1 MKDILPQTS
10 LFDKSEVV
18 TIVAVVAI
26 STKFFTVGRIYWLL
40 SGQVLALWQET
51 GSACQ

>member
-1 MKDILPQTS
+1 MKDILPQTI

-18 TIVAVVAI
+18 AIVAIVAT
-26 STKFFTVGRIYWLL
+26 STTFFTVGRIYWLL
-40 SGQVLALWQET
+40 PGHVLALWQET